1 MLPKEVLNRE
11 KAGFNAP
18 VFSWIDSGNNIIG
31 KRLNNLKHPA
41 LIELFNLNG
50 ISKIWS
56 NSNKRKFASETL
68 FIIYILDKWLE
79 SHG

>member
-1 MLPKEVLNRE
+1 MPKKVLNR
-11 KAGFNAP
+11 KKLVLMHLCFHGL
-18 VFSWIDSGNNIIG
+18 ILRNNIIG

-41 LIELFNLNG
+41 LIELFNSNG

-56 NSNKRKFASETL
+56 NSNKRKLASESL